1 MKILVVEDEERLL
14 ESIREGLVH
23 SGYVVDTALDGEEGS
38 FMAFTNDYDLIILDI
53 NLPKKDG
60 FEILKEIRGENSEVN
75 VIMLTALSD
84 VDDRVRGFDLGA
96 NDYIIKPFHFE
107 ELKARIRSLLRR
119 KATIENSIIEKEGI
133 KFDTTKRIF
142 YINDEELKLT
152 AKEAGILEYLF
163 FNIGRYVT
171 TEELLEHIWNDD
183 VDLFS
188 NVVRVH
194 MSALRKKL
202 KSKLGKNIIV
212 NEIGKGYMIKWK
224 SLKILKKLLSLS
236 FYFL

>member
-1 MKILVVEDEERLL
+1 MKILLVEDEEKLL

-23 SGYVVDTALDGEEGS
+23 SGYAVDTALDGEEGS

-60 FEILKEIRGENSEVN
+60 FEILKEVRARDREVN
-75 VIMLTALSD
+75 IIMLTALSD
-84 VDDRVRGFDLGA
+84 IDDRVRGFDLGA
-96 NDYIIKPFHFE
+96 NDYVLKPFHFE

-119 KATIENSIIEKEGI
+119 KTTIKDAVIETKGI
-133 KFDTTKRIF
+133 SFDTTKRTFNIKGE
-142 YINDEELKLT
+142 NLKLT

-163 FNIGRYVT
+163 FNLGRYVT
-171 TEELLEHIWNDD
+171 TEELMEHVWNDE
-183 VDLFS
+183 VDIFS

-202 KSKLGKNIIV
+202 KAKLGKNIIR
-212 NEIGKGYMIKWK
+212 NEIGKGYI
-224 SLKILKKLLSLS
+224 IDEEN
-236 FYFL
+236 

>member
-60 FEILKEIRGENSEVN
+60 FEILREIRERDREVN
-75 VIMLTALSD
+75 IIMLTALSD

-96 NDYIIKPFHFE
+96 NDYVLKPFHFE

-119 KATIENSIIEKEGI
+119 QTTIKDAVIETSGI
-133 KFDTTKRIF
+133 SFDTTKRTFTIDGE
-142 YINDEELKLT
+142 ILRLT

-163 FNIGRYVT
+163 FNLGRYVT
-171 TEELLEHIWNDD
+171 TEELMEHVWNDE

-202 KSKLGKNIIV
+202 KARLGKNIIR
-212 NEIGKGYMIKWK
+212 NEIGKGYI
-224 SLKILKKLLSLS
+224 IDEEN
-236 FYFL
+236 

>member
-38 FMAFTNDYDLIILDI
+38 FMAFANDYDLIILDI

-60 FEILKEIRGENSEVN
+60 FQILKEVRENNREVN
-75 VIMLTALSD
+75 IIMLTALSD

-96 NDYIIKPFHFE
+96 NDYVLKPFHFE

-119 KATIENSIIEKEGI
+119 KTTIKDALIESNGI
-133 KFDTTKRIF
+133 SFDTTKRTFMIDGK
-142 YINDEELKLT
+142 NLKLT

-163 FNIGRYVT
+163 FNMGRYVT
-171 TEELLEHIWNDD
+171 SEELMEHVWNDE

-202 KSKLGKNIIV
+202 KARLGKNIIK
-212 NEIGKGYMIKWK
+212 NEIGKGYI
-224 SLKILKKLLSLS
+224 IDEEN
-236 FYFL
+236 

>member
-1 MKILVVEDEERLL
+1 MKILVVEDEEKLL

-60 FEILKEIRGENSEVN
+60 FEILREIRERDREVN
-75 VIMLTALSD
+75 IIMLTALSD

-96 NDYIIKPFHFE
+96 NDYVLKPFHFE

-119 KATIENSIIEKEGI
+119 QTTIKNAVIETSGISFDTRKRTFTIEGENL
-133 KFDTTKRIF
+133 R
-142 YINDEELKLT
+142 LT

-163 FNIGRYVT
+163 FNLGRYVT
-171 TEELLEHIWNDD
+171 TEELMEHVWNDE

-202 KSKLGKNIIV
+202 KARMGKNIIR
-212 NEIGKGYMIKWK
+212 NEIGKGYI
-224 SLKILKKLLSLS
+224 IDEEN
-236 FYFL
+236 

>member
-1 MKILVVEDEERLL
+1 MKILLVEDEERLL

-60 FEILKEIRGENSEVN
+60 FEILKEIRERDREVN
-75 VIMLTALSD
+75 IIMLTALSD
-84 VDDRVRGFDLGA
+84 VDDRVKGFDLGA
-96 NDYIIKPFHFE
+96 NDYVLKPFHFE

-119 KATIENSIIEKEGI
+119 QTTIKDAVIETSGI
-133 KFDTTKRIF
+133 SFDTTKRTFSIDGE
-142 YINDEELKLT
+142 NLRLT

-163 FNIGRYVT
+163 FNLGRYVT
-171 TEELLEHIWNDD
+171 TEELMEHVWNDE

-202 KSKLGKNIIV
+202 KARLGKNIIR
-212 NEIGKGYMIKWK
+212 NEIGKGYI
-224 SLKILKKLLSLS
+224 IDEEN
-236 FYFL
+236 

>member
-60 FEILKEIRGENSEVN
+60 FEILREIREKDREVN
-75 VIMLTALSD
+75 IIMLTALAD

-96 NDYIIKPFHFE
+96 NDYVLKPFHFE

-119 KATIENSIIEKEGI
+119 QTTIKDAVIETSGI
-133 KFDTTKRIF
+133 SFDTTKRTFTIDGE
-142 YINDEELKLT
+142 ILRLT

-163 FNIGRYVT
+163 FNLGRYVT
-171 TEELLEHIWNDD
+171 TEELMEHVWNDE

-202 KSKLGKNIIV
+202 KARLGKNIIR
-212 NEIGKGYMIKWK
+212 NEIGKGYI
-224 SLKILKKLLSLS
+224 IDEEN
-236 FYFL
+236 

>member
-60 FEILKEIRGENSEVN
+60 FEILREIRERDREVN
-75 VIMLTALSD
+75 IIMLTALSD

-96 NDYIIKPFHFE
+96 NDYVLKPFHFE

-119 KATIENSIIEKEGI
+119 QTTIKNAVIETSGI
-133 KFDTTKRIF
+133 SFDTRKRTFSIDGE
-142 YINDEELKLT
+142 NLRLT

-163 FNIGRYVT
+163 FNLGRYVT
-171 TEELLEHIWNDD
+171 TEELMEHVWNDE

-202 KSKLGKNIIV
+202 KARLGKNIIR
-212 NEIGKGYMIKWK
+212 NEIGKGYI
-224 SLKILKKLLSLS
+224 IDEEN
-236 FYFL
+236 

>member
-60 FEILKEIRGENSEVN
+60 FEILREIRERDREVN
-75 VIMLTALSD
+75 IIMLTALSD

-96 NDYIIKPFHFE
+96 NDYVLKPFHFE

-119 KATIENSIIEKEGI
+119 QTTIKDAVIETSGI
-133 KFDTTKRIF
+133 SFDTTKRTFTIDGE
-142 YINDEELKLT
+142 NLRLT

-163 FNIGRYVT
+163 FNLGRYVT
-171 TEELLEHIWNDD
+171 TEELMEHVWNDE

-202 KSKLGKNIIV
+202 KARLGKNIIR
-212 NEIGKGYMIKWK
+212 NEIGKGYI
-224 SLKILKKLLSLS
+224 IDEEN
-236 FYFL
+236 

>member
-60 FEILKEIRGENSEVN
+60 FEILREIRERDREVN
-75 VIMLTALSD
+75 IIMLTALSD
-84 VDDRVRGFDLGA
+84 VDDRVKGFDLGA
-96 NDYIIKPFHFE
+96 NDYVLKPFHFE

-119 KATIENSIIEKEGI
+119 QTTIKNAVIETSGI
-133 KFDTTKRIF
+133 SFDTTKRTFTIDGE
-142 YINDEELKLT
+142 NLRLT

-163 FNIGRYVT
+163 FNLGRYVT
-171 TEELLEHIWNDD
+171 TEELMEHVWNDE

-202 KSKLGKNIIV
+202 KARLGKNIIR
-212 NEIGKGYMIKWK
+212 NEIGKGYI
-224 SLKILKKLLSLS
+224 IDEEN
-236 FYFL
+236 

>member
-1 MKILVVEDEERLL
+1 MKILLVEDEERLL

-23 SGYVVDTALDGEEGS
+23 SGYVVDTAIDGEEGS

-60 FEILKEIRGENSEVN
+60 FEILREIRERDREVN
-75 VIMLTALSD
+75 IIMLTALSD

-96 NDYIIKPFHFE
+96 NDYVLKPFHFE

-119 KATIENSIIEKEGI
+119 QTTIKDAVIETSGI
-133 KFDTTKRIF
+133 SFDTTKRTFSIDGE
-142 YINDEELKLT
+142 NLRLT

-163 FNIGRYVT
+163 FNLGRYVT
-171 TEELLEHIWNDD
+171 TEELMEHVWNDE

-202 KSKLGKNIIV
+202 KARLGKNIIR
-212 NEIGKGYMIKWK
+212 NEIGKGYI
-224 SLKILKKLLSLS
+224 IDEEN
-236 FYFL
+236 

>member
-1 MKILVVEDEERLL
+1 MKILLVEDEERLL

-60 FEILKEIRGENSEVN
+60 FEILREIRDRDREVN
-75 VIMLTALSD
+75 IIMLTALSD

-96 NDYIIKPFHFE
+96 NDYVLKPFHFE

-119 KATIENSIIEKEGI
+119 QTTIKDAVIETSGI
-133 KFDTTKRIF
+133 SFDTTKRTFTIDGE
-142 YINDEELKLT
+142 NLRLT

-163 FNIGRYVT
+163 FNLGRYVT
-171 TEELLEHIWNDD
+171 TEELMEHVWNDE

-202 KSKLGKNIIV
+202 KARLGKNIIR
-212 NEIGKGYMIKWK
+212 NEIGKGYI
-224 SLKILKKLLSLS
+224 IDEEN
-236 FYFL
+236 

>member
-60 FEILKEIRGENSEVN
+60 FEILREIRERDREVN
-75 VIMLTALSD
+75 IIMLTALSD

-96 NDYIIKPFHFE
+96 NDYVLKPFHFE

-119 KATIENSIIEKEGI
+119 QTTIKDAVIETSGI
-133 KFDTTKRIF
+133 SFDTTKRTFMIDGE
-142 YINDEELKLT
+142 NLRLT
-152 AKEAGILEYLF
+152 AKEAGILEFLF
-163 FNIGRYVT
+163 FNLGRYVT
-171 TEELLEHIWNDD
+171 TEELMEHVWNDE

-202 KSKLGKNIIV
+202 KARLGKNIIR
-212 NEIGKGYMIKWK
+212 NEIGKGYI
-224 SLKILKKLLSLS
+224 IDEEN
-236 FYFL
+236 

>member
-1 MKILVVEDEERLL
+1 MKILVVEDEEKLL

-60 FEILKEIRGENSEVN
+60 FEILKEIRERDREVN
-75 VIMLTALSD
+75 IIMLTALSD
-84 VDDRVRGFDLGA
+84 VDDRVKGFDLGA
-96 NDYIIKPFHFE
+96 NDYVLKPFHFE

-119 KATIENSIIEKEGI
+119 QTTIKNAVIETSGI
-133 KFDTTKRIF
+133 SFDTTKRTFSIDGE
-142 YINDEELKLT
+142 ILRLT

-163 FNIGRYVT
+163 FNLGRYVT
-171 TEELLEHIWNDD
+171 TEELMEHVWNDE

-202 KSKLGKNIIV
+202 KARLGKNIIK
-212 NEIGKGYMIKWK
+212 NEIGKGYIIDEKN
-224 SLKILKKLLSLS
+224 
-236 FYFL
+236 

>member
-1 MKILVVEDEERLL
+1 MKILLVEDEEKLL
-14 ESIREGLVH
+14 ESIREGLIH

-60 FEILKEIRGENSEVN
+60 FEILREIRERDREVN
-75 VIMLTALSD
+75 IIMLTALSD

-96 NDYIIKPFHFE
+96 NDYVLKPFHFE

-119 KATIENSIIEKEGI
+119 QTTIKNAVIETSGISFDTRKRTFTIEGENL
-133 KFDTTKRIF
+133 R
-142 YINDEELKLT
+142 LT

-163 FNIGRYVT
+163 FNLGRYVT
-171 TEELLEHIWNDD
+171 TEELMEHVWNDE

-202 KSKLGKNIIV
+202 KARLGKNIIR
-212 NEIGKGYMIKWK
+212 NEIGKGYI
-224 SLKILKKLLSLS
+224 IDEEN
-236 FYFL
+236 

>member
-23 SGYVVDTALDGEEGS
+23 SGYVVDTALDGGEGS

-60 FEILKEIRGENSEVN
+60 FEILREIRERDREVN
-75 VIMLTALSD
+75 IIMLTALSD

-96 NDYIIKPFHFE
+96 NDYVLKPFHFE

-119 KATIENSIIEKEGI
+119 QTTIKDAVIETSGI
-133 KFDTTKRIF
+133 SFDTTKRTFTIDGE
-142 YINDEELKLT
+142 NLRLT

-163 FNIGRYVT
+163 FNLGRYVT
-171 TEELLEHIWNDD
+171 TEELVEHVWNDE

-202 KSKLGKNIIV
+202 KARLGKNIIR
-212 NEIGKGYMIKWK
+212 NEIGKGYI
-224 SLKILKKLLSLS
+224 IDEEN
-236 FYFL
+236 

>member
-1 MKILVVEDEERLL
+1 MKILVVEDEKKLL
-14 ESIREGLVH
+14 ESIKEGLEH

-60 FEILKEIRGENSEVN
+60 FEILREIREENRQVN
-75 VIMLTALSD
+75 IIMLTALSD
-84 VDDRVRGFDLGA
+84 VDDRVKGFDLGA
-96 NDYIIKPFHFE
+96 NDYVLKPFHFE

-119 KATIENSIIEKEGI
+119 QTTIKDAVIETSGI
-133 KFDTTKRIF
+133 SFDTAKRTF
-142 YINDEELKLT
+142 KFAGEELKLT
-152 AKEAGILEYLF
+152 QKEAGILEYLF
-163 FNIGRYVT
+163 FNLGRYVT
-171 TEELLEHIWNDD
+171 TEELMEHVWNDE

-202 KSKLGKNIIV
+202 KARLGKNIIR
-212 NEIGKGYMIKWK
+212 NEIGKGYI
-224 SLKILKKLLSLS
+224 IDEEN
-236 FYFL
+236 

>member
-1 MKILVVEDEERLL
+1 MKILLVEDEEKLL

-60 FEILKEIRGENSEVN
+60 FEILKEVRARDREVN
-75 VIMLTALSD
+75 IIILTALSD
-84 VDDRVRGFDLGA
+84 IDDRVKGFDLGA
-96 NDYIIKPFHFE
+96 NDYVLKPFHFE

-119 KATIENSIIEKEGI
+119 RTTIKDAVIETKGI
-133 KFDTTKRIF
+133 SFDTTKRTFKIDGE
-142 YINDEELKLT
+142 NLKLT

-163 FNIGRYVT
+163 FNLGRYVT
-171 TEELLEHIWNDD
+171 TEELMEHVWNDE
-183 VDLFS
+183 VDIFS

-202 KSKLGKNIIV
+202 KAKLGKNIIK
-212 NEIGKGYMIKWK
+212 NEIGKGYI
-224 SLKILKKLLSLS
+224 IDEEN
-236 FYFL
+236 

>member
-60 FEILKEIRGENSEVN
+60 FEILREIREKDREVN
-75 VIMLTALSD
+75 IIMLTALSD
-84 VDDRVRGFDLGA
+84 VDDRVKGFDLGA
-96 NDYIIKPFHFE
+96 NDYVLKPFHFE

-119 KATIENSIIEKEGI
+119 QTTIKNAVIETSGI
-133 KFDTTKRIF
+133 SFDTTKRTFSIDGE
-142 YINDEELKLT
+142 NLRLT

-163 FNIGRYVT
+163 FNLGRYVT
-171 TEELLEHIWNDD
+171 TEELMEHVWNDE

-202 KSKLGKNIIV
+202 KARLGKNIIR
-212 NEIGKGYMIKWK
+212 NEIGKGYI
-224 SLKILKKLLSLS
+224 IDEEN
-236 FYFL
+236 

>member
-1 MKILVVEDEERLL
+1 MEENKMKILLVEDEEKLL

-60 FEILKEIRGENSEVN
+60 FEILKEVRARDREVN
-75 VIMLTALSD
+75 IIMLTALSD
-84 VDDRVRGFDLGA
+84 IDDRVKGFDLGA
-96 NDYIIKPFHFE
+96 NDYVLKPFHFE

-119 KATIENSIIEKEGI
+119 KTTIKDSVIETKGI
-133 KFDTTKRIF
+133 SFDTTKRTFKIDGE
-142 YINDEELKLT
+142 NLKLT

-163 FNIGRYVT
+163 FNLGRYVT
-171 TEELLEHIWNDD
+171 TEELMEHVWNDE
-183 VDLFS
+183 VDIFS

-202 KSKLGKNIIV
+202 KAKLGKNIIK
-212 NEIGKGYMIKWK
+212 NEIGKGYI
-224 SLKILKKLLSLS
+224 IDEEN
-236 FYFL
+236 

>member
-1 MKILVVEDEERLL
+1 MKILLVEDEERLL

-60 FEILKEIRGENSEVN
+60 FEILREIRERDREVN
-75 VIMLTALSD
+75 IIMLTALSD
-84 VDDRVRGFDLGA
+84 VDDRVKGFDLGA
-96 NDYIIKPFHFE
+96 NDYVLKPFHFE

-119 KATIENSIIEKEGI
+119 QTTIKDAVIETSGI
-133 KFDTTKRIF
+133 SFDTTKRTFSIDGE
-142 YINDEELKLT
+142 NLRLT

-163 FNIGRYVT
+163 FNLGRYVT
-171 TEELLEHIWNDD
+171 TEELMEHVWNDE

-202 KSKLGKNIIV
+202 KARLGKNIIR
-212 NEIGKGYMIKWK
+212 NEIGKGYI
-224 SLKILKKLLSLS
+224 IDEEN
-236 FYFL
+236 

>member
-1 MKILVVEDEERLL
+1 MKILVVEDEEKLL

-60 FEILKEIRGENSEVN
+60 FEILKEIRERDREVN
-75 VIMLTALSD
+75 IIMLTALSD

-96 NDYIIKPFHFE
+96 NDYVLKPFHFE

-119 KATIENSIIEKEGI
+119 QTTIKDAVIETSGI
-133 KFDTTKRIF
+133 SFDTTKRTFSIDGE
-142 YINDEELKLT
+142 ILRLT

-163 FNIGRYVT
+163 FNLGRYVT
-171 TEELLEHIWNDD
+171 TEELMEHVWNDE

-202 KSKLGKNIIV
+202 KARLGKNIIR
-212 NEIGKGYMIKWK
+212 NEIGKGYI
-224 SLKILKKLLSLS
+224 IDEEN
-236 FYFL
+236 

>member
-60 FEILKEIRGENSEVN
+60 FEILREIRERDREVN
-75 VIMLTALSD
+75 IIMLTALSD

-96 NDYIIKPFHFE
+96 NDYVLKPFHFE

-119 KATIENSIIEKEGI
+119 QTTIKNAVIETSGI
-133 KFDTTKRIF
+133 SFDTTKRTFSIDGE
-142 YINDEELKLT
+142 ILRLT

-163 FNIGRYVT
+163 FNLGRYVT
-171 TEELLEHIWNDD
+171 TEELMEHVWNDE

-202 KSKLGKNIIV
+202 KARLGKNIIR
-212 NEIGKGYMIKWK
+212 NEIGKGYI
-224 SLKILKKLLSLS
+224 IDEED
-236 FYFL
+236 

>member
-14 ESIREGLVH
+14 ESIREGLTH

-60 FEILKEIRGENSEVN
+60 FEILREIRERDREVN
-75 VIMLTALSD
+75 IIMLTALSD

-96 NDYIIKPFHFE
+96 NDYVLKPFHFE

-119 KATIENSIIEKEGI
+119 QTTIKNAVIETSGI
-133 KFDTTKRIF
+133 SFDTTKRTFSIDGE
-142 YINDEELKLT
+142 ILRLT

-163 FNIGRYVT
+163 FNLGRYVT
-171 TEELLEHIWNDD
+171 TEELMEHVWNDE

-202 KSKLGKNIIV
+202 KARLGKNIIK
-212 NEIGKGYMIKWK
+212 NEIGKGYI
-224 SLKILKKLLSLS
+224 IDEED
-236 FYFL
+236 

>member
-119 KATIENSIIEKEGI
+119 KTTIENSIIEKEGI

-142 YINDEELKLT
+142 YINDEGLKLT

-212 NEIGKGYMIKWK
+212 NEIGKGYMIK
-224 SLKILKKLLSLS
+224 
-236 FYFL
+236 

>member
-1 MKILVVEDEERLL
+1 MKILLVEDEERLL

-38 FMAFTNDYDLIILDI
+38 FMAFSNDYDLIILDI

-60 FEILKEIRGENSEVN
+60 FEILREIRERDREVN
-75 VIMLTALSD
+75 IIMLTALSD
-84 VDDRVRGFDLGA
+84 VDDRVKGFDLGA
-96 NDYIIKPFHFE
+96 NDYVLKPFHFE

-119 KATIENSIIEKEGI
+119 QTTIKNAVIETSGI
-133 KFDTTKRIF
+133 SFDTTKRTFTIDGE
-142 YINDEELKLT
+142 NLRLT

-163 FNIGRYVT
+163 FNLGRYVT
-171 TEELLEHIWNDD
+171 TEELMEHVWNDE

-202 KSKLGKNIIV
+202 KARLGKNIIR
-212 NEIGKGYMIKWK
+212 NEIGKGYI
-224 SLKILKKLLSLS
+224 IDEED
-236 FYFL
+236 

>member
-38 FMAFTNDYDLIILDI
+38 FMAFTNDYDIIILDI

-60 FEILKEIRGENSEVN
+60 FEILREIRERDREVN
-75 VIMLTALSD
+75 IIMLTALSD
-84 VDDRVRGFDLGA
+84 VDDRVKGFDLGA
-96 NDYIIKPFHFE
+96 NDYVLKPFHFE

-119 KATIENSIIEKEGI
+119 QTTIKDAIIETSGI
-133 KFDTTKRIF
+133 SFDTTKRTFTIDGE
-142 YINDEELKLT
+142 NLRLT

-163 FNIGRYVT
+163 FNLGRYVT
-171 TEELLEHIWNDD
+171 TEELMEHVWNDE

-202 KSKLGKNIIV
+202 KARLGKNIIR
-212 NEIGKGYMIKWK
+212 NEIGKGYI
-224 SLKILKKLLSLS
+224 IDEEN
-236 FYFL
+236 

>member
-1 MKILVVEDEERLL
+1 MKILLVEDEEKLL

-53 NLPKKDG
+53 NLPQKDG
-60 FEILKEIRGENSEVN
+60 FEILKEVRARDREVN
-75 VIMLTALSD
+75 IIMLTALSD
-84 VDDRVRGFDLGA
+84 IDDRVKGFDLGA
-96 NDYIIKPFHFE
+96 NDYVLKPFHFE

-119 KATIENSIIEKEGI
+119 KTTIKDSVIETKGI
-133 KFDTTKRIF
+133 SFDTTKRTFKIDGE
-142 YINDEELKLT
+142 NLKLT

-163 FNIGRYVT
+163 FNLGRYVT
-171 TEELLEHIWNDD
+171 TEELMEHVWNDE
-183 VDLFS
+183 VDIFS

-202 KSKLGKNIIV
+202 KAKLGKNIIK
-212 NEIGKGYMIKWK
+212 NEIGKGYI
-224 SLKILKKLLSLS
+224 IDEGN
-236 FYFL
+236 

>member
-1 MKILVVEDEERLL
+1 MKILVVEDEKKLL
-14 ESIREGLVH
+14 ESIREGLEH

-60 FEILKEIRGENSEVN
+60 FEILREIREENSQVN
-75 VIMLTALSD
+75 IIMLTALSD
-84 VDDRVRGFDLGA
+84 VDDRVKGFDLGA
-96 NDYIIKPFHFE
+96 NDYVLKPFHFE

-119 KATIENSIIEKEGI
+119 QTTIKDAVIETSGI
-133 KFDTTKRIF
+133 SFDTAKRTF
-142 YINDEELKLT
+142 KFAGEELKLT
-152 AKEAGILEYLF
+152 QKEAGILEYLF
-163 FNIGRYVT
+163 FNLGRYVT
-171 TEELLEHIWNDD
+171 TEELMEHVWNDE

-202 KSKLGKNIIV
+202 KARLGKNIIR
-212 NEIGKGYMIKWK
+212 NEIGKGYI
-224 SLKILKKLLSLS
+224 IDEEN
-236 FYFL
+236 

>member
-1 MKILVVEDEERLL
+1 MKILVVEDEKKLL
-14 ESIREGLVH
+14 ESIREGLEH

-60 FEILKEIRGENSEVN
+60 FEILREIREENSQVN
-75 VIMLTALSD
+75 IIMLTALSD
-84 VDDRVRGFDLGA
+84 VDDRVKGFDLGA
-96 NDYIIKPFHFE
+96 NDYVLKPFHFE

-119 KATIENSIIEKEGI
+119 QTTIKDAVIETSGI
-133 KFDTTKRIF
+133 SFDTTKRTFSIDGE
-142 YINDEELKLT
+142 ILRLT

-163 FNIGRYVT
+163 FNLGRYVT
-171 TEELLEHIWNDD
+171 TEELMEHVWNDE

-202 KSKLGKNIIV
+202 KARLGKNIIR
-212 NEIGKGYMIKWK
+212 NEIGKGYI
-224 SLKILKKLLSLS
+224 IDEEN
-236 FYFL
+236 

>member
-14 ESIREGLVH
+14 ESIREGLTH

-60 FEILKEIRGENSEVN
+60 FEILREIREKDREVN
-75 VIMLTALSD
+75 IIMLTALSD

-96 NDYIIKPFHFE
+96 DDYVLKPFHFE

-119 KATIENSIIEKEGI
+119 QTTIKNAVIETNGI
-133 KFDTTKRIF
+133 SFDTTKRTFTIDGE
-142 YINDEELKLT
+142 ILRLT
-152 AKEAGILEYLF
+152 AKEAGILEFLF
-163 FNIGRYVT
+163 FNLGRYVT
-171 TEELLEHIWNDD
+171 TEELMEHVWNDE

-202 KSKLGKNIIV
+202 KARLGKNIIR
-212 NEIGKGYMIKWK
+212 NEIGKGYI
-224 SLKILKKLLSLS
+224 IDEEN
-236 FYFL
+236 